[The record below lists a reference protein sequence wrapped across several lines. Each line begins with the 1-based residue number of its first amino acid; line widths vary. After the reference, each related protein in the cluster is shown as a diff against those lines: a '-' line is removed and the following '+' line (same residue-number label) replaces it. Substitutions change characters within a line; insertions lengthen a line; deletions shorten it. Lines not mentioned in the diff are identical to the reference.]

1 MNDAPLLNPNS
12 SSLSNPASE
21 SAADRLA
28 EPPVGRILEIL
39 RQGQRFLVSSHA
51 RPDGDAIGSMLAMG
65 FLLEAIGKQADLV
78 SADDV
83 PKAYRSLPGADRI
96 RTQSSGFVRY
106 DAVILLEC
114 DGLERTRLEG
124 LDGQFLINIDHHLS
138 GRAFGR
144 INWIDHHAA
153 SVGELVYRLVRAAGV
168 ALTPAMA
175 TCLYTTVLTDTGGFR
190 WGAVTAATFTWA
202 AELVAAGADPVALAT
217 RVYFS
222 VPMAKMR
229 LINCTFMRLQREGA
243 LVWSVILDED
253 VRRAQAA
260 EEDCEGIVQMLTSIE
275 GVEVA
280 AFLREDASGAL
291 RMSLR
296 SKGRVNV
303 AALAEQL
310 GGGGHETASGG
321 TLPAPFAAACD
332 RVLAALRQA
341 MVALVDA

>member
-1 MNDAPLLNPNS
+1 MKDAPLRNPDPS
-12 SSLSNPASE
+12 ASGARFQTE
-21 SAADRLA
+21 T
-28 EPPVGRILEIL
+28 PVGLILETL
-39 RQGQRFLVSSHA
+39 RQGQRFLVCSHA
-51 RPDGDAIGSMLAMG
+51 RPDGDAVGSVLAMG
-65 FLLEAIGKQADLV
+65 FLLETLGKQADLV
-78 SADDV
+78 SADAI
-83 PKAYRSLPGADRI
+83 PAAYRSLPGAEKIRI
-96 RTQSSGFVRY
+96 ARSDFDRY

-114 DGLERTRLEG
+114 DGLARTQLDG

-144 INWIDHHAA
+144 INWIDRHAS
-153 SVGELVYRLVRAAGV
+153 SVGELVYRLIKAAGV
-168 ALTPAMA
+168 ALTPALA

-202 AELVAAGADPVALAT
+202 AELVAAGADPVALAS

-229 LINCTFMRLQREGA
+229 LINCAFMRLQREGA
-243 LVWSVILDED
+243 LVWSVIRDED
-253 VRRAQAA
+253 VRRAEAA

-280 AFLREDASGAL
+280 AFLREDADGAL

-310 GGGGHETASGG
+310 GGGGHESASGA
-321 TLPAPFAAACD
+321 TLPAPFDPALE
-332 RVLAALRQA
+332 RVLARLRQA
-341 MVALVDA
+341 MANLG